1 MEILL
6 LTSSADKDQD
16 GTPKEIGIP
25 VSQIAS
31 ISRVFSGGKNAPWV
45 ESGSQV
51 KLIGGTLLP
60 VTNLL
65 ADIVEAS

>member
-16 GTPKEIGIP
+16 GTPKQMGVA
-25 VSQIAS
+25 VSIIAEVT
-31 ISRVFSGGKNAPWV
+31 RVFTGGKNAAWV
-45 ESGSQV
+45 ESGSVV
-51 KLIGGTLLP
+51 KLTTGTLLP